1 MSPPRLDCHTSASN
15 SSGHSSPF
23 SGIIA
28 VVLLIACS
36 NVADLLLARGA
47 ARRREMALRASIG
60 AGRGRLLQQVLVE
73 SSLLTLLASALGVL
87 CATLAV
93 PLIVGMLTTNENPV
107 YLDAG
112 IDWRVLM
119 FVAALGGL
127 TTVLFGLAPALRASV
142 AMPGEV
148 IALGNRRHTAHAGVA
163 RSLVAAQ
170 IAFSLMILFVAG
182 LLLRSFDRLLAVDL
196 GFTPDRVVLL
206 SVEARDP
213 LEGDKA
219 RAVGRQLLERA
230 QSLPGVESASLSGWA
245 PFRGWSW
252 GNDVDVPGRGSSP
265 TFRLAVSPQFFQ
277 TMRTRIIDG
286 REFRPG
292 ENDTSDPIPVVV
304 NDTFARKYFPGEGA
318 VGRRMTT
325 TRSGQTLDL
334 RNRRRCGRH
343 TGWLV
348 AWSDESVPFHAD
360 RRRRGH
366 AGGEVIS
373 RSAQS
378 GGSSAERAAARPSVA
393 QAG

>member
-1 MSPPRLDCHTSASN
+1 M
-15 SSGHSSPF
+15 
-23 SGIIA
+23 
-28 VVLLIACS
+28 
-36 NVADLLLARGA
+36 
-47 ARRREMALRASIG
+47 
-60 AGRGRLLQQVLVE
+60 
-73 SSLLTLLASALGVL
+73 
-87 CATLAV
+87 LAV

-148 IALGNRRHTAHAGVA
+148 IALGNLRHTAHAGVA

-286 REFRPG
+286 REFQPG

-325 TRSGQTLDL
+325 TRSGRRWTCEIVGVAADIRDGSL
-334 RNRRRCGRH
+334 RGAMSPYLF
-343 TGWLV
+343 TPIG
-348 AWSDESVPFHAD
+348 D
-360 RRRRGH
+360 
-366 AGGEVIS
+366 AGGTLEV
-373 RSAQS
+373 RSSLAPRNL
-378 GGSSAERAAARPSVA
+378 ADLLRERAAARPSVA